1 MAQGKPFTEE
11 ERSQAI
17 EVVIDGLR
25 KGMPEYAAA
34 EAAGCGFVTW
44 WKWQKDMPGLRERAR
59 EAKLARVPL
68 WEDALHKAALKGSV
82 SACLAL
88 LEKHDPEWKDRA
100 KDLRP
105 QQNVLVVN
113 GGIGQMISTME
124 AEKKQKLMGAL
135 HMAGLLPDHVIDVK
149 PSTNGHSNG
158 NGSNGSNGATNGN
171 GAH

>member
-17 EVVIDGLR
+17 EVVMDGLR

-44 WKWQKDMPGLRERAR
+44 WRWQKEMPVLRERAR
-59 EAKLARVPL
+59 EAKLARVPM

-88 LEKHDPEWKDRA
+88 LEKYDPEWKDRA

-105 QQNVLVVN
+105 QQNVLVLN
-113 GGIGQMISTME
+113 GGVGQMIGMMN
-124 AEKKQKLMGAL
+124 AAAKQKLIGAL
-135 HMAGLLPDHVIDVK
+135 HMSGMLPDHVIEVK
-149 PSTNGHSNG
+149 PSENGHSNG
-158 NGSNGSNGATNGN
+158 SSSNGATNGN